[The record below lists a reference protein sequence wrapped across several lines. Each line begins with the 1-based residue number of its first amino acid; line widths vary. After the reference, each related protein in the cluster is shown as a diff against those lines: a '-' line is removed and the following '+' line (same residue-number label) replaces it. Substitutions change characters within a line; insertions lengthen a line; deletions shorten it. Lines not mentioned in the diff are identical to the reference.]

1 MNHPSSLIRHANA
14 PGSELLADLT
24 PESQTVKFTST
35 VPVLAT
41 PAAAAAGVTVG
52 VAAFGAGFGVEEAV
66 DG

>member
-1 MNHPSSLIRHANA
+1 MSSLVQHANG
-14 PGSELLADLT
+14 PGAEVFEDLT
-24 PESQTVKFTST
+24 PESEAQLFASA

-52 VAAFGAGFGVEEAV
+52 AAAFGAGFGVEEAL